1 MGDGGGREVEA
12 KPRQG
17 GEMIQLGAKAAAKD
31 QRLCANTRVKQ
42 VTVSDDEG
50 RMA

>member
-31 QRLCANTRVKQ
+31 QRLCQHEGEA
-42 VTVSDDEG
+42 SDCE
-50 RMA
+50 

>member
-1 MGDGGGREVEA
+1 MGGREVEA

-17 GEMIQLGAKAAAKD
+17 GEMINLGQKLL
-31 QRLCANTRVKQ
+31 QRTKGCANTRVKQ

-50 RMA
+50 RMG